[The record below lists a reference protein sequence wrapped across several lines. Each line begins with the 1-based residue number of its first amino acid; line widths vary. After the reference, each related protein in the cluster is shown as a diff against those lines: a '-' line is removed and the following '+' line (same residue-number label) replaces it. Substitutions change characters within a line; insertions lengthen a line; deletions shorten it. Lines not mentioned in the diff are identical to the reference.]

1 MRPDDI
7 VSLIDDI
14 SKESEIYKD
23 VVNNLV
29 KIAKTFGPEVY
40 QLTESLILG
49 VASIKIATFKK
60 YIYAGMTREEA
71 LALTMQ
77 TFDFKKINLRK

>member
-23 VVNNLV
+23 VANNLV

-40 QLTESLILG
+40 QLAESLILG

-60 YIYAGMTREEA
+60 YIDAGMTREEA